1 MAIKIKDVFSAQEIE
16 QLTRRS
22 NAAGVFALLR
32 TWVPSALLFAALIH
46 WPHPLMWLLVVTLLG
61 GQQLSCAI
69 MAHEA
74 AHHSLFRQRWLNQ
87 HVVDWLCARPVWL
100 DVKRYRAHHVK
111 HHAHTGTAQDPDLTL
126 VDMYPASPLSMRRRM
141 LRDVL
146 GVTGLKRML
155 GLFLMDIGAMQYTVA
170 GDVSWRPAAERGLTV
185 YLLNGVRN
193 SGPMLVSN
201 LALLAVLWWAG
212 AAWAYLAW
220 VLAYVT
226 SFSLFLRIRSIAEH
240 ACMPGGADMFDNT
253 RTTRAGWLARL
264 CVAPLNVN
272 YHREHHLMASVP
284 YYRLPRMHRMLR
296 ERGYTDAPPS
306 YWDVL
311 KTASTARAPD
321 PA

>member
-1 MAIKIKDVFSAQEIE
+1 MTVKISEIFSSQEIE

-22 NAAGVFALLR
+22 NVAGLFALLR
-32 TWVPSALLFAALIH
+32 TWGLSGLYFAALIY
-46 WPHPLMWLLVVTLLG
+46 WPHPLMWLIVVTLLG

-69 MAHEA
+69 CTHEA
-74 AHHSLFRQRWLNQ
+74 AHYSLFRQRWINQ
-87 HVVDWLCARPVWL
+87 YLVDWLCARPVWL

-111 HHAHTGTAQDPDLTL
+111 HHAHTGTPQDPDTTL
-126 VDMYPASPLSMRRRM
+126 VDMYPTSAASMRRKM

-170 GDVSWRPAAERGLTV
+170 GDVHWQAETQRSLRMYLINGL
-185 YLLNGVRN
+185 RN
-193 SGPMLVSN
+193 LGPMLLSN
-201 LALLAVLWWAG
+201 LALFALLWWVG
-212 AAWAYLAW
+212 AAWAYAAW

-240 ACMPGGADMFDNT
+240 ACMPGGANMFDNT

-264 CVAPLNVN
+264 CVAPLHVN

-284 YYRLPRMHRMLR
+284 YYRLPRLHRMLR
-296 ERGYTDAPPS
+296 ERGYSCAPPS
-306 YWDVL
+306 YWDVV
-311 KTASTARAPD
+311 KTASAMRAPQQ
-321 PA
+321 A